1 MNNFYVYTYLRE
13 DGTPYYVGKGK
24 GRRAYLNGRI
34 PPKPPQ
40 LDRIQII
47 KDNLTEEEAFALES
61 KLIIYHGRK
70 DLGTGILQNRTD
82 GGEGVSGRIAT
93 PETIQKRVAK
103 NIGKKRTQEQKD
115 RMRQAQ
121 LNRKEKTVEE
131 KEAISLKISQKKLG
145 ISLGSKSESHKANLS
160 TALAGRNKG
169 VPKSEETKQKMR
181 KPKSE
186 AHCQAISE
194 GRKAKFALLKSN

>member
-1 MNNFYVYTYLRE
+1 MKNYYVYTYLRE

-40 LDRIQII
+40 LERIQIV
-47 KDNLTEEEAFALES
+47 KDNLTEEEAFILEC
-61 KLIIYHGRK
+61 KLIAEHGRK

-93 PETIQKRVAK
+93 PEAIQQRVTK
-103 NIGKKRTQEQKD
+103 NTGKKRTPEQKL
-115 RMRQAQ
+115 RMSLAQ
-121 LNRKEKTVEE
+121 KGRKPTQYTTEQKAEI
-131 KEAISLKISQKKLG
+131 ARKISESQKGKP
-145 ISLGSKSESHKANLS
+145 KSEDHKQKLS
-160 TALAGRNKG
+160 AYFTGKSPGLR
-169 VPKSEETKQKMR
+169 SEETKQKMR

-186 AHCQAISE
+186 EHRRAIAE
-194 GRKAKFALLKSN
+194 ERRAKYAALRAQKC

>member
-13 DGTPYYVGKGK
+13 NKTPYYVGKGK

-40 LDRIQII
+40 LERIQIV
-47 KDNLTEEEAFALES
+47 KDNLTEEEAFTLEC
-61 KLIIYHGRK
+61 KLIAEYGRK

-82 GGEGVSGRIAT
+82 GGEGVAGRIAT

-103 NIGKKRTQEQKD
+103 STGKKRTLEQRERMSLAQKGRKPTQYTDEQK
-115 RMRQAQ
+115 A
-121 LNRKEKTVEE
+121 E
-131 KEAISLKISQKKLG
+131 ISRKISESQKGKP
-145 ISLGSKSESHKANLS
+145 KSEEHKQKLS
-160 TALAGRNKG
+160 DYFTG
-169 VPKSEETKQKMR
+169 KSNGKRTEETKQKMR

>member
-40 LDRIQII
+40 LERIQIV
-47 KDNLTEEEAFALES
+47 KDNLTEDEAFILEC
-61 KLIIYHGRK
+61 KLIAEYGRK

-93 PETIQKRVAK
+93 PEAIQKRVSK
-103 NIGKKRTQEQKD
+103 NTGKKRTAEQKL
-115 RMRQAQ
+115 RMSLAQ
-121 LNRKEKTVEE
+121 KGRAPTQYTTEQKAE
-131 KEAISLKISQKKLG
+131 ISRKISESQKGKA
-145 ISLGSKSESHKANLS
+145 KSEEHKQKLS
-160 TALAGRNKG
+160 EYFTGKSNGKR
-169 VPKSEETKQKMR
+169 SEETKQKMR

-186 AHCQAISE
+186 AHRKAISE
-194 GRKAKFALLKSN
+194 GRKAKYALLKS